1 MLVIANRRSDIA
13 SALRIAK
20 EFELRIVIWGG
31 AEAWRS
37 RSDLALA
44 KVPVVLEPLTDVP
57 RFNALNARLDNA
69 TLLRKAGVEV
79 VAAQRDAAF
88 SRDLRTAAGNEVR
101 NGMSWD
107 DALRS
112 VTLAAGHGV
121 RHRIG
126 APGRSSPAK
135 PRTSWSG
142 RATRSSSPAGPST
155 FSSGAAK
162 CRSPGRPSC
171 GIGIGSC
178 RRHGRSHGEIAVGQ
192 SRALRRMD
200 HAFPG
205 ITVTILVM
213 LATLAACG
221 GRGGAEGPWEFK
233 VDSSAGAHPAASL
246 RSVGQEGP
254 RGEPQKT
261 SVVLSLDCRAD
272 HTGATI
278 LTQQSLRQGSVEAEL
293 SLDGGPA
300 RRIPGF
306 AGTTGTSGQ
315 LVLTVSLDSVLAL
328 LAGHQRATVDYEDG
342 AGSSKT
348 TAVFPVA
355 GLEARRAEFVAACD
369 RSGGDRKRPPR

>member
-1 MLVIANRRSDIA
+1 MHSQA
-13 SALRIAK
+13 S
-20 EFELRIVIWGG
+20 
-31 AEAWRS
+31 
-37 RSDLALA
+37 
-44 KVPVVLEPLTDVP
+44 
-57 RFNALNARLDNA
+57 
-69 TLLRKAGVEV
+69 
-79 VAAQRDAAF
+79 
-88 SRDLRTAAGNEVR
+88 
-101 NGMSWD
+101 
-107 DALRS
+107 
-112 VTLAAGHGV
+112 
-121 RHRIG
+121 
-126 APGRSSPAK
+126 
-135 PRTSWSG
+135 
-142 RATRSSSPAGPST
+142 
-155 FSSGAAK
+155 
-162 CRSPGRPSC
+162 
-171 GIGIGSC
+171 
-178 RRHGRSHGEIAVGQ
+178 
-192 SRALRRMD
+192 
-200 HAFPG
+200 
-205 ITVTILVM
+205 TVTIVVA

-221 GRGGAEGPWEFK
+221 DRGGAEGPWEFK
-233 VDSSAGAHPAASL
+233 VDSSAGAHPAAWL

-293 SLDGGPA
+293 RLDGGPA

-355 GLEARRAEFVAACD
+355 GLEARRAEFIAACD